1 MRWLEVGY
9 EDLQPVTVSE
19 RSIVLLQLSTCQ
31 EAMNA
36 LMMMALFLIQPD
48 VSCKDLMEVGIE
60 SRRSPDEARLYDV

>member
-48 VSCKDLMEVGIE
+48 LSVCKNLMEVGIE
-60 SRRSPDEARLYDV
+60 SRRSPDEARL